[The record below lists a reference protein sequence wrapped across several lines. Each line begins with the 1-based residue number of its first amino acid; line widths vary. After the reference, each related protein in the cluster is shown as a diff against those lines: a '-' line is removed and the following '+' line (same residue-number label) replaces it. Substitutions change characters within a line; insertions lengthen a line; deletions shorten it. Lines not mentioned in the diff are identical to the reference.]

1 MNTAGADLTKFE
13 FVSVLLETERLDLP
27 LQLKNV
33 VTDLDIFEHID
44 LPYLTAMLSFSDSGN
59 VYSHA
64 DLLGGEK
71 ITITL
76 KSNREEASPITKT
89 FYILEVMS
97 VVRTSDQHQVV
108 NLQLIEDIGYIS
120 NLYNVNK
127 SYTGKGSTI
136 IKKISQNNLNKQVL
150 SSDNDQQSMKVII
163 PNLSPM
169 DAMCWIK
176 NRTTTTQGYP
186 FYLFSTLADDFLY
199 FYDLGTMLEQEVI
212 NQKVPYKAWQG
223 ASRSMIPIENKRLVL
238 NYKINDFDNLYLL
251 IKKGVIGSEY
261 EFVDTLKNKRRQ
273 VKFDIDKDL
282 IGPLLERGVIKK
294 PIDSPLFSAS
304 YLHNE
309 KSFNKYSSRSI
320 TNIGTSSPYEKTDNR
335 INAYSEAINSAD
347 YKLTVLSKAMNEIMK
362 KNPLVITVDGLD
374 YIDGDK
380 HSTIGNNIKID
391 FLRTMEEDGSGE
403 YLDPKLSGDYL
414 IYAARHMFKREEYN
428 VAMTCVKM
436 GNYRQ

>member
-1 MNTAGADLTKFE
+1 M
-13 FVSVLLETERLDLP
+13 
-27 LQLKNV
+27 
-33 VTDLDIFEHID
+33 
-44 LPYLTAMLSFSDSGN
+44 
-59 VYSHA
+59 
-64 DLLGGEK
+64 
-71 ITITL
+71 
-76 KSNREEASPITKT
+76 
-89 FYILEVMS
+89 
-97 VVRTSDQHQVV
+97 
-108 NLQLIEDIGYIS
+108 
-120 NLYNVNK
+120 
-127 SYTGKGSTI
+127 
-136 IKKISQNNLNKQVL
+136 
-150 SSDNDQQSMKVII
+150 
-163 PNLSPM
+163 
-169 DAMCWIK
+169 
-176 NRTTTTQGYP
+176 
-186 FYLFSTLADDFLY
+186 
-199 FYDLGTMLEQEVI
+199 
-212 NQKVPYKAWQG
+212 
-223 ASRSMIPIENKRLVL
+223 
-238 NYKINDFDNLYLL
+238 

-414 IYAARHMFKREEYN
+414 IYAARHMFKKEEYN